1 MVARITRY
9 RIRPGKEEEFQAT
22 MERRMC
28 HLDTLAGFRFFL
40 LLHAED
46 PRTREVTSISVWDC
60 VENMTSG
67 ENTSIY
73 YESVKSLI
81 GVCET
86 FSPTHHHDV
95 LKTKFAHDY
104 VTLDTHRVP

>member
-9 RIRPGKEEEFQAT
+9 RIRPGKEKEFQT
-22 MERRMC
+22 TIERWMC
-28 HLDTLAGFRFFL
+28 QLDTLAGFHFFL
-40 LLHAED
+40 LLNAED
-46 PRTREVTSISVWDC
+46 PRAREVTSISVWDS

-73 YESVKSLI
+73 YESVKALI

-95 LKTKFAHDY
+95 LKTKFAHVYATPD
-104 VTLDTHRVP
+104 VHRVP